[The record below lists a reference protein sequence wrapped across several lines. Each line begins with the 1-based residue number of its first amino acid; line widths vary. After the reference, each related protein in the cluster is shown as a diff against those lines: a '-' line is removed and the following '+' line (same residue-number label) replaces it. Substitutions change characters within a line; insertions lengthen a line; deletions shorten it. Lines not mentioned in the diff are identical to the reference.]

1 MAGLGPLTTTFTP
14 ASGCN
19 SVISGIVFTQ
29 TLDGGNTTTH
39 KYHSLG
45 LSATSECYPP
55 GFEVNSNA
63 YYSPGI
69 CPSGWQSACGRQEAI
84 GGSITETRVTCCPT
98 GYRCIDAPNPTE
110 TWSTL
115 SCSSSAISAVSV
127 TVPDESNQYYKVT
140 VLNGPVIHA
149 AAVEVRWQRS
159 DFIAPST
166 QPPSSSSISS
176 TSTTSSPPI
185 SSSSAIVTETTSNSS
200 PESASPGNT
209 SSENTSP
216 ENISLSTGAKVGI
229 GVGAGCLVLTM
240 LAIGLW
246 WKRKRDRTK
255 KASLNANDIG
265 PQIVHQE
272 TPKTPAELWEQYQQ
286 ELYTSSNVPEMVT
299 ESNRHEFT
307 GESRPAELPVERW
320 R

>member
-98 GYRCIDAPNPTE
+98 YALFPRSFSLIDIRSPNASFFT
-110 TWSTL
+110 
-115 SCSSSAISAVSV
+115 
-127 TVPDESNQYYKVT
+127 
-140 VLNGPVIHA
+140 PV
-149 AAVEVRWQRS
+149 
-159 DFIAPST
+159 D
-166 QPPSSSSISS
+166 
-176 TSTTSSPPI
+176 
-185 SSSSAIVTETTSNSS
+185 
-200 PESASPGNT
+200 
-209 SSENTSP
+209 
-216 ENISLSTGAKVGI
+216 TG
-229 GVGAGCLVLTM
+229 VLTPQTRQ
-240 LAIGLW
+240 
-246 WKRKRDRTK
+246 KRGRRYHV
-255 KASLNANDIG
+255 
-265 PQIVHQE
+265 PRR
-272 TPKTPAELWEQYQQ
+272 
-286 ELYTSSNVPEMVT
+286 LY
-299 ESNRHEFT
+299 RRF
-307 GESRPAELPVERW
+307 L
-320 R
+320 

>member
-29 TLDGGNTTTH
+29 TLDDGNTTTH

-55 GFEVNSNA
+55 AFEVNSNA

-69 CPSGWQSACGRQEAI
+69 CPSGWRSACGTLEAI
-84 GGSITETRVTCCPT
+84 GGSVTETRVTCCPT

-127 TVPDESNQYYKVT
+127 TVPDNSNQYYKVT
-140 VLNGPVIHA
+140 VLDGPVIHA

-166 QPPSSSSISS
+166 QVPSSSSISS
-176 TSTTSSPPI
+176 TATTSPPV
-185 SSSSAIVTETTSNSS
+185 SSSSAIAPEATSNAS
-200 PESASPGNT
+200 PERTPNASPDN
-209 SSENTSP
+209 SSLP
-216 ENISLSTGAKVGI
+216 TGAKVGI
-229 GVGAGCLVLTM
+229 GVGAGCLVLIL

-246 WKRKRDRTK
+246 WWKRGKAK
-255 KASLNANDIG
+255 KASLTAKDGDPRDMNQDR
-265 PQIVHQE
+265 
-272 TPKTPAELWEQYQQ
+272 TKTPAEMWEQYQQ
-286 ELYTSSNVPEMVT
+286 ELYTSSNTAEMVT

-307 GESRPAELPVERW
+307 GESRPVELPVEQW